1 MTLYDDFPAMDTD
14 FPVWTGEHFRLRYL
28 QSGDAAGL
36 FACYHDKEAVR
47 FMNADNCI
55 GGFYVETPG
64 EMQNM
69 ADWWLKGNRD
79 CPRLTILHLPEEA
92 PVGTAEV
99 CGKDGG
105 LLLLRVDIAAAYE
118 TEQALC
124 EILGLCID
132 GMFALFPSYDRMW
145 VKAIPQ
151 AVQRVAALK
160 RCGFAGGFFFEGER
174 GRWGDYYEIER
185 PYRGMGYCGLVC
197 VYCAERLGCAG
208 CRKGGCP
215 EKENC
220 RPYRCGVT
228 KEYSACGDC
237 PDFPCTGCIL
247 DKMRIRT
254 FAAYARDHGEE
265 TLLRH
270 LKRNAERGICYHRNG
285 LTGDYD
291 GFADGKALIRF
302 IETGEREGG

>member
-1 MTLYDDFPAMDTD
+1 MDTD
-14 FPVWTGEHFRLRYL
+14 FPVWTGEHFLLRYL
-28 QSGDAAGL
+28 QSGDAVGL
-36 FACYHDKEAVR
+36 FTCYHDKEAVR

-64 EMQNM
+64 EMQSM

-79 CPRLTILHLPEEA
+79 CLRLTILHLPEEA

-151 AVQRVAALK
+151 AVQRVAALRAGSSSRAK
-160 RCGFAGGFFFEGER
+160 GGAGGIIMRSSAPTAAWATAGWCAPIAPNGWAVR
-174 GRWGDYYEIER
+174 G
-185 PYRGMGYCGLVC
+185 
-197 VYCAERLGCAG
+197 A
-208 CRKGGCP
+208 
-215 EKENC
+215 
-220 RPYRCGVT
+220 
-228 KEYSACGDC
+228 
-237 PDFPCTGCIL
+237 
-247 DKMRIRT
+247 
-254 FAAYARDHGEE
+254 
-265 TLLRH
+265 
-270 LKRNAERGICYHRNG
+270 
-285 LTGDYD
+285 
-291 GFADGKALIRF
+291 GKAAARKRRTAGPI
-302 IETGEREGG
+302 GAA

>member
-1 MTLYDDFPAMDTD
+1 MDTD

-64 EMQNM
+64 EMQSM

-132 GMFALFPSYDRMW
+132 GMFALFPSYGRMW

-174 GRWGDYYEIER
+174 GRWG
-185 PYRGMGYCGLVC
+185 GL
-197 VYCAERLGCAG
+197 L
-208 CRKGGCP
+208 
-215 EKENC
+215 
-220 RPYRCGVT
+220 
-228 KEYSACGDC
+228 
-237 PDFPCTGCIL
+237 
-247 DKMRIRT
+247 
-254 FAAYARDHGEE
+254 
-265 TLLRH
+265 
-270 LKRNAERGICYHRNG
+270 
-285 LTGDYD
+285 
-291 GFADGKALIRF
+291 
-302 IETGEREGG
+302 

>member
-1 MTLYDDFPAMDTD
+1 MTLDDDFPAMDPD
-14 FPVWTGEHFRLRYL
+14 FSVWTGEHFRLRYL

-64 EMQNM
+64 EMQSM

-151 AVQRVAALK
+151 AVQHVAALK
-160 RCGFAGGFFFEGER
+160 RCGFAGGFFFEGE
-174 GRWGDYYEIER
+174 
-185 PYRGMGYCGLVC
+185 MGGL
-197 VYCAERLGCAG
+197 
-208 CRKGGCP
+208 GG
-215 EKENC
+215 
-220 RPYRCGVT
+220 
-228 KEYSACGDC
+228 
-237 PDFPCTGCIL
+237 
-247 DKMRIRT
+247 
-254 FAAYARDHGEE
+254 
-265 TLLRH
+265 LL
-270 LKRNAERGICYHRNG
+270 
-285 LTGDYD
+285 
-291 GFADGKALIRF
+291 
-302 IETGEREGG
+302 